1 MWQYRFVPQDAP
13 DEMFASAGSPG
24 GVMWGFEGPPPS
36 RQYGFV
42 PQEVP
47 DEMLASA
54 GRPDAQSCVGSAS
67 RTSWHT
73 NRSFLSDGGSSGSD
87 EHCCLAGASR
97 EERACAGH
105 FGDDAEERAHDVMH
119 PLEDLPVWVKPHA
132 VLQMAWAQYP
142 KPLPLGMT
150 AGAAIPLVWLSSTV
164 LWSFYVGFFPM
175 VASAGV
181 CHNNSFA
188 TFPVWL
194 YLAFVPALA
203 CAVGVEWLC
212 LRLVVVPKW
221 QVLRTGTVFSLRVP
235 FRLWLAFA
243 ALNSLV
249 SYFNFASLSAFTGTM
264 LKTSHCPLGSKL
276 MELWAAVWAQ
286 SSLAR
291 IADDP
296 SPHFIFWVIF
306 TWGLKLVTLLQAV
319 ADSLPSVS
327 STPCEVDYELC
338 SDPGRRYMTKYATLS
353 HPWGESEHQ
362 QNHGAALMALA
373 QANGMHTVFF
383 NDIEYGFKKAAQS
396 ASSDPLGAAMH
407 ARAQLHRGIFASLS
421 GVCVSG
427 MQLNLQ
433 VSTFNML
440 RYLTGGPCH
449 MLFVSIGLSG
459 MSNMMAI
466 KTCWTYVRKSK
477 ECLEEL
483 DEQVLGSGEQAEK
496 LSTILWRCRLKFVLL
511 AAAAACYGGTVAY
524 AATKLAASFYCTSRS
539 WNITGCTDLS
549 GILS

>member
-1 MWQYRFVPQDAP
+1 MWGLEGPSPMWQYRFVPQDAP

-264 LKTSHCPLGSKL
+264 LKTSHCPLGGKL
-276 MELWAAVWAQ
+276 MKLWAAVWAQ

-291 IADDP
+291 VLDDP
-296 SPHFIFWVIF
+296 SPHFIFWVMF
-306 TWGLKLVTLLQAV
+306 AWGLKLLTLLQAV
-319 ADSLPSVS
+319 ADSLPCVS

-338 SDPGRRYMTKYATLS
+338 SDPDKHYATKYTTLS
-353 HPWGESEHQ
+353 HPRKGSE

-373 QANGMHTVFF
+373 QANGMITVFS
-383 NDIEYGFKKAAQS
+383 NDIEYALKKAAQS
-396 ASSDPLGAAMH
+396 ASSDPFGAAMH
-407 ARAQLHRGIFASLS
+407 ARSQLHRGIFASLS

-433 VSTFNML
+433 VSAFNLL
-440 RYLTGGPCH
+440 RYLTGDPCH
-449 MLFVSIGLSG
+449 MLFVSICLSG

-466 KTCWTYVRKSK
+466 RTSWTYV
-477 ECLEEL
+477 C
-483 DEQVLGSGEQAEK
+483 K
-496 LSTILWRCRLKFVLL
+496 LKRVLL
-511 AAAAACYGGTVAY
+511 AAAAACYGVTVAY